1 MTLKIYLH
9 ASNRVLIAKYEQ
21 IMFYKVNYFT
31 VHSFMTDAIV
41 QGTFSLPGFFTFDFK
56 IQNF

>member
-1 MTLKIYLH
+1 ML
-9 ASNRVLIAKYEQ
+9 SNRVLIAKYEQ

-31 VHSFMTDAIV
+31 FHSFMTDIIV
-41 QGTFSLPGFFTFDFK
+41 QGTFSSLGFFIFDFK